1 MVDAGKVTLA
11 RALFKSEGLLTAAQL
26 AESLG
31 VSQPTVSRLLHDI
44 RLEIVRIGKGRSTHY
59 ALSREALPGES
70 HWSIYC
76 LDEDGNA
83 EEVGLLHSL
92 EGSSF
97 YLQGSL
103 DWPSL
108 KFGDEFKDGVFPDIP
123 WFLQDMRPQG
133 FWGRHFAHW
142 AAEKIGYPEDP
153 RLWNAD
159 QILWSFVTYESDW
172 PGSFLIGDQA
182 HATQLVARNLGLSFI
197 LEGQRTKKYSE
208 HINRINIG
216 EIVGSSA
223 GGEKPKFD
231 VTVGAANAKS
241 IRHLIVK
248 YSPKMNTEAG
258 RRWADLLVAEHIA
271 IKRLGALM
279 NQPVQTEILF
289 DDERCYLESTRFDRV
304 GDWGRRAV
312 VSLEAVDGAFIGQN
326 GVPWVEQS
334 KLLVEEGLLDL
345 DDQKIMDQYW
355 WYGTLI
361 ANTDMHYGNLLFFL
375 NREMPLS
382 LAPPYDMLPMLYAP
396 GYAGEIID
404 LEFRPKLPLPRHR
417 NNWRE
422 ALPHAIGFWNEVA
435 SDKRISKSFCKIA
448 EVNAS
453 KLVVLEKS

>member
-44 RLEIVRIGKGRSTHY
+44 RLEIVRIGKGRSSRY
-59 ALSREALPGES
+59 GLLREALPEKS
-70 HWSIYC
+70 NWPLYFIN
-76 LDEDGNA
+76 EDGQA
-83 EEVGLLHSL
+83 EEIGLLYTL
-92 EGSSF
+92 EGGSY
-97 YLQGSL
+97 YLGET
-103 DWPSL
+103 DNWPSL
-108 KFGDEFKDGVFPDIP
+108 KFSEEFQESVFPGLP
-123 WFLQDMRPQG
+123 WFLYDTRLQG
-133 FWGRHFAHW
+133 FQGRLFAR
-142 AAEKIGYPEDP
+142 AAKTLRADLPDDP
-153 RLWNAD
+153 RIWNSE
-159 QILWSFVTYESDW
+159 QILWSLVTAGNDFSGSLILGDTSLALYYDYRSPIHTLKESEKQE
-172 PGSFLIGDQA
+172 GYSYYTKRIGAGELI
-182 HATQLVARNLGLSFI
+182 
-197 LEGQRTKKYSE
+197 
-208 HINRINIG
+208 
-216 EIVGSSA
+216 GSSA
-223 GGEKPKFD
+223 GGEQPKFSIAVSSD
-231 VTVGAANAKS
+231 DRN
-241 IRHLIVK
+241 IRHVIVK
-248 YSPKMNTEAG
+248 YSPKINTEAG

-271 IKRLGALM
+271 IKRLGEFT